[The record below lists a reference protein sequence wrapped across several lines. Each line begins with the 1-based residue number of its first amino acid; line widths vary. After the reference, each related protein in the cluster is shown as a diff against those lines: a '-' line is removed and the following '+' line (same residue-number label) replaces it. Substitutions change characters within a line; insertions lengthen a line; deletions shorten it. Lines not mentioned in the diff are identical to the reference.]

1 MQDVAAA
8 LEEEL
13 LRLRLADSRELS
25 RVQALA
31 SPEPKDDSRCPL
43 FGPQKEGALPASAQ
57 PARSAPAADCS
68 PALWS
73 DRSAAHTSQGSLLP
87 S

>member
-13 LRLRLADSRELS
+13 LRLCLADSRELS

-31 SPEPKDDSRCPL
+31 SPEPKDDSHCPL
-43 FGPQKEGALPASAQ
+43 FRPQREGALPASAQ
-57 PARSAPAADCS
+57 PARSAPAADC
-68 PALWS
+68 ALWR
-73 DRSAAHTSQGSLLP
+73 DRGAAHTSQGSLLP